1 MFSFFP
7 SLLTYSLLSTTIIR
21 VVIGL
26 VLVAFGIM
34 ALSNK
39 RNLIRQK
46 LITRGY
52 PFPSFV
58 PIILGTLSVIC
69 GGLLTVGFLTQIIAI
84 VASYTFLNLWVIDK
98 GEIKIFGQ
106 SWLFY
111 VAMMIFSLALV
122 LSGAGLFAFDLPL

>member
-21 VVIGL
+21 ITIGL
-26 VLVAFGIM
+26 ILIGFSVACLF
-34 ALSNK
+34 NK
-39 RNLIRQK
+39 RTLIRQK

-58 PIILGTLSVIC
+58 PPILGILSAIC
-69 GGLLTVGFLTQIIAI
+69 GCLLTVGFLTQIMAI
-84 VASYTFLNLWVIDK
+84 VAAYVFLNLWIVDK

-106 SWLFY
+106 SLLFY
-111 VAMMIFSLALV
+111 SVLMIFSFSLV